1 MKRKKIVKKEVSEFN
16 TSSMSKP
23 RKILYNKIIK
33 NYRFCEIYD
42 FLKFIYINEVD
53 FSDIFMRDLFYFLI
67 KVNQYTSKI
76 TSECYSIYSSKNY
89 DTSLSEAVIPL
100 NSIVCKILQAVIT
113 KKYSLPIF
121 SLEKLIFASLIIF
134 LKKSSYH
141 CRFRYPYRLNKCI
154 EDKITNG
161 YINAIN
167 SRNNSFEFIFNLI
180 ETELKK
186 EAEILN
192 NNNNNK
198 RLLRVLNN
206 KKLL

>member
-1 MKRKKIVKKEVSEFN
+1 MANKIVKSEIFEIN
-16 TSSMSKP
+16 ISSLNKAQ
-23 RKILYNKIIK
+23 KIIYNKVSNK
-33 NYRFCEIYD
+33 YRFWETYD
-42 FLKFIYINEVD
+42 FLKFIYKNEVD

-67 KVNQYTSKI
+67 KLNQYTSEI
-76 TSECYSIYSSKNY
+76 LSECYSIYSSKNH
-89 DTSLSEAVIPL
+89 DTSLSVAVIPL
-100 NSIVCKILQAVIT
+100 NASICKILEDIVA

-121 SLEKLIFASLIIF
+121 ALEKLLFATLIIF

-141 CRFRYPYRLNKCI
+141 CRFRYPPRLNKCI

>member
-1 MKRKKIVKKEVSEFN
+1 MANKIVKSEIFEIN
-16 TSSMSKP
+16 ISSLNKAQ
-23 RKILYNKIIK
+23 KIIYNKVSNK
-33 NYRFCEIYD
+33 YRFWETYD
-42 FLKFIYINEVD
+42 FLKFIYKNEVD

-100 NSIVCKILQAVIT
+100 NSIVCKILQAVIA
-113 KKYSLPIF
+113 KKYSLPVF
-121 SLEKLIFASLIIF
+121 ALEKLLFATLIIF

-167 SRNNSFEFIFNLI
+167 PRNNSFEFIFNLI

>member
-1 MKRKKIVKKEVSEFN
+1 MANKIVKSEIFEIN
-16 TSSMSKP
+16 ISSLNKAQ
-23 RKILYNKIIK
+23 KIIYNKVSNK
-33 NYRFCEIYD
+33 YRFWETYD
-42 FLKFIYINEVD
+42 FLKFIYKNEVD

-67 KVNQYTSKI
+67 KLNQYTSEI
-76 TSECYSIYSSKNY
+76 LSECYSIYSSKNH

-100 NSIVCKILQAVIT
+100 NSIVCKILQAVIA

-180 ETELKK
+180 KNQLKV
-186 EAEILN
+186 EAEILD
-192 NNNNNK
+192 NNK
-198 RLLRVLNN
+198 RLLRVLNH

>member
-1 MKRKKIVKKEVSEFN
+1 MASKTVKSEIFEIN
-16 TSSMSKP
+16 ISSLNKAQ
-23 RKILYNKIIK
+23 KTIYNKVSNK
-33 NYRFCEIYD
+33 YRFCEIYD
-42 FLKFIYINEVD
+42 FLKFIYINEVN

-76 TSECYSIYSSKNY
+76 MSEYDNTYFSKNY

-100 NSIVCKILQAVIT
+100 NSIVCKILQAVIA

>member
-1 MKRKKIVKKEVSEFN
+1 MKQKTIKSEVFEIN
-16 TSSMSKP
+16 TSLLNKAQ
-23 RKILYNKIIK
+23 KTIYNKVSNK
-33 NYRFCEIYD
+33 YRFWETYD
-42 FLKFIYINEVD
+42 FLKFIYKNEVD

-67 KVNQYTSKI
+67 KLNQYTSEI
-76 TSECYSIYSSKNY
+76 LSECYSIYSSKNH
-89 DTSLSEAVIPL
+89 DTSLSVAVIPL
-100 NSIVCKILQAVIT
+100 NASICKILEAIIE
-113 KKYSLPIF
+113 KKYSLPVF
-121 SLEKLIFASLIIF
+121 ALEKLLFATLIIF

-141 CRFRYPYRLNKCI
+141 CRFRYPPRLNKCI

>member
-1 MKRKKIVKKEVSEFN
+1 MARKIVKSEVFEIN

-33 NYRFCEIYD
+33 NYRFSEIYD
-42 FLKFIYINEVD
+42 FLKFIYINEVN

-67 KVNQYTSKI
+67 KTEQYTSEI
-76 TSECYSIYSSKNY
+76 IYRSQSNDLSKKY
-89 DTSLSEAVIPL
+89 DINLINVEISLRYMI
-100 NSIVCKILQAVIT
+100 NKILEAIIL
-113 KKYSLPIF
+113 KKYSLPVF
-121 SLEKLIFASLIIF
+121 ALEKLIFASFIIF
-134 LKKSSYH
+134 LKKSSFY
-141 CRFRYPYRLNKCI
+141 CRFRYPSRLNKCI
-154 EDKITNG
+154 EDKSING

-180 ETELKK
+180 KNQLKV
-186 EAEILN
+186 EAEILD
-192 NNNNNK
+192 NNK

>member
-1 MKRKKIVKKEVSEFN
+1 MANKIVKSEIFEIN
-16 TSSMSKP
+16 ISSLNKAQ
-23 RKILYNKIIK
+23 KTIYNKVSNK
-33 NYRFCEIYD
+33 YRFWETYD
-42 FLKFIYINEVD
+42 FFKFIYKNEVD

-100 NSIVCKILQAVIT
+100 NSIVCKILQAVIA

-141 CRFRYPYRLNKCI
+141 CRFRYPSRLNKCI

>member
-1 MKRKKIVKKEVSEFN
+1 MLNKAQKTI
-16 TSSMSKP
+16 
-23 RKILYNKIIK
+23 YNKVSNK
-33 NYRFCEIYD
+33 YRFWETYD
-42 FLKFIYINEVD
+42 FLKFIYKNEVD

-100 NSIVCKILQAVIT
+100 NSIVCKILQAVIA

>member
-1 MKRKKIVKKEVSEFN
+1 MANKIVKSEIFEIN
-16 TSSMSKP
+16 ISSLNKAK
-23 RKILYNKIIK
+23 KIIYNKVSNK
-33 NYRFCEIYD
+33 YRFWETYD
-42 FLKFIYINEVD
+42 FLKFIYKNEVD

-67 KVNQYTSKI
+67 KLNQYTSEI
-76 TSECYSIYSSKNY
+76 LSECYSIYSSKNH
-89 DTSLSEAVIPL
+89 DTSLSVAVIPL
-100 NSIVCKILQAVIT
+100 NSIVCKILQAVIA

>member
-1 MKRKKIVKKEVSEFN
+1 MANKIVKSEVFEIN

-33 NYRFCEIYD
+33 NYRFSEIYD
-42 FLKFIYINEVD
+42 FLKFIYINEVN

-67 KVNQYTSKI
+67 KIERYTSEIIYRSQSNDLSKKYDINLINVEISLRYMINKI
-76 TSECYSIYSSKNY
+76 
-89 DTSLSEAVIPL
+89 LEAVI
-100 NSIVCKILQAVIT
+100 A

-121 SLEKLIFASLIIF
+121 ALEKLLFATLIIF

-141 CRFRYPYRLNKCI
+141 CRFRYPSRLNKCI
-154 EDKITNG
+154 KDKITNG

>member
-1 MKRKKIVKKEVSEFN
+1 MARKIVKSEVFEIN

-42 FLKFIYINEVD
+42 FLKFIYINEVN

-67 KVNQYTSKI
+67 KIERYTSEI
-76 TSECYSIYSSKNY
+76 IYRSQSNDLSKNY
-89 DTSLSEAVIPL
+89 DINLINIEISLRYMI
-100 NSIVCKILQAVIT
+100 NKILEAIIA
-113 KKYSLPIF
+113 KKYSLPVF
-121 SLEKLIFASLIIF
+121 ALEKLIFASLIIF

-141 CRFRYPYRLNKCI
+141 CRFRYPSRLNKCI

-161 YINAIN
+161 YINVIN

-186 EAEILN
+186 EAEILD
-192 NNNNNK
+192 NNK

>member
-1 MKRKKIVKKEVSEFN
+1 MARKTVKSEVFEIN
-16 TSSMSKP
+16 TSSLNKAQ
-23 RKILYNKIIK
+23 KTIYNKVSNK
-33 NYRFCEIYD
+33 YRFWETYD
-42 FLKFIYINEVD
+42 FLKFIYKNEVN
-53 FSDIFMRDLFYFLI
+53 FSDIYMRDLFYFLI

-76 TSECYSIYSSKNY
+76 MSEYDNTYFSKNY

-100 NSIVCKILQAVIT
+100 NSIVCKILEAVIA
-113 KKYSLPIF
+113 KKYSLPTF
-121 SLEKLIFASLIIF
+121 ALEKLIFASLIIF

-141 CRFRYPYRLNKCI
+141 CRFRYPSRLKKCI
-154 EDKITNG
+154 KDKSING
-161 YINAIN
+161 YINSIN
-167 SRNNSFEFIFNLI
+167 AKISSFEFIFNLI

>member
-1 MKRKKIVKKEVSEFN
+1 MARKIVKSEVFEIN

-33 NYRFCEIYD
+33 NYRFSEIYD
-42 FLKFIYINEVD
+42 FLKFIYINEVN

-67 KVNQYTSKI
+67 KVNQYTSRI

-100 NSIVCKILQAVIT
+100 NSIVCKILQAVIA

-121 SLEKLIFASLIIF
+121 ALEKLIFASLIIF

-186 EAEILN
+186 EAEILD
-192 NNNNNK
+192 NNK

>member
-1 MKRKKIVKKEVSEFN
+1 MVSKTVKSEVFEIN
-16 TSSMSKP
+16 TSLLNKAQ
-23 RKILYNKIIK
+23 KTIYNKVSNK
-33 NYRFCEIYD
+33 YRFWETYD
-42 FLKFIYINEVD
+42 FLKFIYKNEVD

-67 KVNQYTSKI
+67 KLNQYTSEI
-76 TSECYSIYSSKNY
+76 LSECYSIYSSKNH
-89 DTSLSEAVIPL
+89 DTSLSVAVIPL
-100 NSIVCKILQAVIT
+100 NASICKILEAIIE
-113 KKYSLPIF
+113 KKYSLPVF
-121 SLEKLIFASLIIF
+121 ALEKLLFATLIIF

-154 EDKITNG
+154 EDKITNE

-180 ETELKK
+180 EAELKK

>member
-1 MKRKKIVKKEVSEFN
+1 MKRKKTVKKQASEFN

-33 NYRFCEIYD
+33 NYRFSEIYD
-42 FLKFIYINEVD
+42 FLKFIYINEVN

-67 KVNQYTSKI
+67 KTEQYTSEI
-76 TSECYSIYSSKNY
+76 IYRSQSNDLSKKY
-89 DTSLSEAVIPL
+89 DINLINVEISLRYMI
-100 NSIVCKILQAVIT
+100 NKILEAIIL
-113 KKYSLPIF
+113 KKYSLPVF
-121 SLEKLIFASLIIF
+121 ALEKLIFASFIIF
-134 LKKSSYH
+134 LKKSSFY
-141 CRFRYPYRLNKCI
+141 CRFRYPIRLNKCI

-180 ETELKK
+180 ENQLKV
-186 EAEILN
+186 EAEILHN
-192 NNNNNK
+192 NR

>member
-1 MKRKKIVKKEVSEFN
+1 MANKIVKSEIFEIN
-16 TSSMSKP
+16 ISSLNKAQ
-23 RKILYNKIIK
+23 KIIYNKVSNK
-33 NYRFCEIYD
+33 YRFWETYD
-42 FLKFIYINEVD
+42 FLKFIYKNEVD

-100 NSIVCKILQAVIT
+100 NSIVCKILQAVIA

-141 CRFRYPYRLNKCI
+141 CRFRYPSRLKKYN
-154 EDKITNG
+154 EDRNINE

-186 EAEILN
+186 EAEILD
-192 NNNNNK
+192 NNK
-198 RLLRVLNN
+198 RLLRVLNH

>member
-1 MKRKKIVKKEVSEFN
+1 MASKTVKLEIFEIN
-16 TSSMSKP
+16 ISSLNKAQ
-23 RKILYNKIIK
+23 KTIYNKVSNK
-33 NYRFCEIYD
+33 YRFWETYD
-42 FLKFIYINEVD
+42 FLKFIYKNEVD

-100 NSIVCKILQAVIT
+100 NSIVCKILQAVIA

>member
-1 MKRKKIVKKEVSEFN
+1 MARKIVKSEIFEIN
-16 TSSMSKP
+16 ISSLNKAQ
-23 RKILYNKIIK
+23 KTIYNKVSNK
-33 NYRFCEIYD
+33 YRFWETYD
-42 FLKFIYINEVD
+42 FFKFIYKNEVD

-100 NSIVCKILQAVIT
+100 NSIVCKILQAVIA

-121 SLEKLIFASLIIF
+121 ALEKLIFASLIIF

-141 CRFRYPYRLNKCI
+141 CRFKHPPRLNKCI

-167 SRNNSFEFIFNLI
+167 PRNNSFEFIFNLI

>member
-1 MKRKKIVKKEVSEFN
+1 MANKIVKSEIFEIN
-16 TSSMSKP
+16 ISSLNKAQ
-23 RKILYNKIIK
+23 KTIYNKVSNK
-33 NYRFCEIYD
+33 YRFWETYD
-42 FLKFIYINEVD
+42 FFKFIYKNEVD

-67 KVNQYTSKI
+67 KLNQYTSEI
-76 TSECYSIYSSKNY
+76 LSECYSIYSSKNH

-100 NSIVCKILQAVIT
+100 NSIVCKILQAVIA

-121 SLEKLIFASLIIF
+121 SLEKLIFATLIIF

-141 CRFRYPYRLNKCI
+141 CRFRYPPRLNKCI

>member
-1 MKRKKIVKKEVSEFN
+1 MANKIVKSEIFEIN
-16 TSSMSKP
+16 ISSLNKAQ
-23 RKILYNKIIK
+23 KIIYNKVSNK
-33 NYRFCEIYD
+33 YRFWETYD
-42 FLKFIYINEVD
+42 FLKFIYKNEVD

-100 NSIVCKILQAVIT
+100 NSIVCKILQAVIA

-198 RLLRVLNN
+198 KLLRVLNN

>member
-1 MKRKKIVKKEVSEFN
+1 MANKIVKSEIFEIN
-16 TSSMSKP
+16 ISSLNKAQ
-23 RKILYNKIIK
+23 KIIYNKVSNK
-33 NYRFCEIYD
+33 YRFWETYD
-42 FLKFIYINEVD
+42 FLKFIYKNEVN

-67 KVNQYTSKI
+67 KIERYTSEI
-76 TSECYSIYSSKNY
+76 IYRSQSNDLSKNY
-89 DTSLSEAVIPL
+89 DINLINVEISLRYMI
-100 NSIVCKILQAVIT
+100 NKILEAIIE
-113 KKYSLPIF
+113 KKYSLPVF
-121 SLEKLIFASLIIF
+121 ALEKLIFASLIIF

>member
-42 FLKFIYINEVD
+42 FLKFIYINEVN

-67 KVNQYTSKI
+67 KIERYTSEI
-76 TSECYSIYSSKNY
+76 IYRSQSNDLSKKY
-89 DTSLSEAVIPL
+89 DINLINVEISLRYMI
-100 NSIVCKILQAVIT
+100 NKILEAIIL
-113 KKYSLPIF
+113 KKYSLPVF
-121 SLEKLIFASLIIF
+121 ALEKLIFASFIIF
-134 LKKSSYH
+134 LKKSSFY

-180 ETELKK
+180 KNQLKV
-186 EAEILN
+186 EAEILD
-192 NNNNNK
+192 NNK

>member
-1 MKRKKIVKKEVSEFN
+1 MKRKKTVKKQASEFN

-33 NYRFCEIYD
+33 NYRFSEIYD
-42 FLKFIYINEVD
+42 FLKFIYINEVN

-67 KVNQYTSKI
+67 KTEQYTSEI
-76 TSECYSIYSSKNY
+76 IYRSQSNDLSKKY
-89 DTSLSEAVIPL
+89 DINLINVEISLRYMI
-100 NSIVCKILQAVIT
+100 NKILEAIIL
-113 KKYSLPIF
+113 KKYSLPVF
-121 SLEKLIFASLIIF
+121 ALEKLIFASFIIF
-134 LKKSSYH
+134 LKKSSFY
-141 CRFRYPYRLNKCI
+141 CRFKYPYRLNKCI
-154 EDKITNG
+154 QDKSING

-180 ETELKK
+180 KNQLKV
-186 EAEILN
+186 EAEILD
-192 NNNNNK
+192 NNK

>member
-1 MKRKKIVKKEVSEFN
+1 MARKIVKSEVFEIN

-33 NYRFCEIYD
+33 NYRFSEIYD
-42 FLKFIYINEVD
+42 FLKFIYINEVN

-67 KVNQYTSKI
+67 KIERYTSEI
-76 TSECYSIYSSKNY
+76 IYRSQSNDLSKKY
-89 DTSLSEAVIPL
+89 DINLINVEISLRYMI
-100 NSIVCKILQAVIT
+100 NKILEAIIL
-113 KKYSLPIF
+113 KKYSLPVF
-121 SLEKLIFASLIIF
+121 ALEKLIFASFIIF
-134 LKKSSYH
+134 LKKSSFY
-141 CRFRYPYRLNKCI
+141 CRFKYPYRLNKCI
-154 EDKITNG
+154 QDKSING

-180 ETELKK
+180 KNQLKV
-186 EAEILN
+186 EAEILD
-192 NNNNNK
+192 NNK

>member
-1 MKRKKIVKKEVSEFN
+1 MANKIVKSEIFEIN
-16 TSSMSKP
+16 ISSLNKAQ
-23 RKILYNKIIK
+23 KTIYNKVSNK
-33 NYRFCEIYD
+33 YRFWETYD
-42 FLKFIYINEVD
+42 FLKFIYKNEVD

-100 NSIVCKILQAVIT
+100 NSIVCKILQAVIA

-206 KKLL
+206 KKLF

>member
-1 MKRKKIVKKEVSEFN
+1 MGVYLRK
-16 TSSMSKP
+16 SS
-23 RKILYNKIIK
+23 
-33 NYRFCEIYD
+33 
-42 FLKFIYINEVD
+42 EVD

-67 KVNQYTSKI
+67 KLNQYTSEI
-76 TSECYSIYSSKNY
+76 LSECYSIYSSKNH
-89 DTSLSEAVIPL
+89 DTSLSVAVIPL
-100 NSIVCKILQAVIT
+100 NASICKILEAIIE
-113 KKYSLPIF
+113 KKYSLPVF
-121 SLEKLIFASLIIF
+121 ALEKLLFATLIIF

-141 CRFRYPYRLNKCI
+141 CRFRYPIRLNKCI
-154 EDKITNG
+154 EDKITNE

-186 EAEILN
+186 EAEILHN
-192 NNNNNK
+192 NR

>member
-1 MKRKKIVKKEVSEFN
+1 MANKIVKSEIFEIN
-16 TSSMSKP
+16 ISSLNKAQ
-23 RKILYNKIIK
+23 KIIYNKVSNK
-33 NYRFCEIYD
+33 YRFWETYD
-42 FLKFIYINEVD
+42 FLKFIYKNEVD

-100 NSIVCKILQAVIT
+100 NSIVCKILQAVIA
-113 KKYSLPIF
+113 KKYSLPVF
-121 SLEKLIFASLIIF
+121 ALEKLLFATLIIF

-141 CRFRYPYRLNKCI
+141 CRFRYPPRLNKCI

>member
-1 MKRKKIVKKEVSEFN
+1 MASKTVKSEIFEIN
-16 TSSMSKP
+16 ISSLNKAQ
-23 RKILYNKIIK
+23 KTIYNKVSNK
-33 NYRFCEIYD
+33 YRFWETYD
-42 FLKFIYINEVD
+42 FLKFIYKNEVD

-67 KVNQYTSKI
+67 KLNQYTSEI
-76 TSECYSIYSSKNY
+76 LSECYSIYSSKNH

-100 NSIVCKILQAVIT
+100 NSIVCKILQAVIA

-141 CRFRYPYRLNKCI
+141 CRFKHPPRLNKCI

>member
-1 MKRKKIVKKEVSEFN
+1 MKRKKTVKKQASEFN

-33 NYRFCEIYD
+33 NYRFSEIYD
-42 FLKFIYINEVD
+42 FLKFIYINEVN

-67 KVNQYTSKI
+67 KTEQYTSEI
-76 TSECYSIYSSKNY
+76 IYRSQSNDLSKKY
-89 DTSLSEAVIPL
+89 DINLINIEISLRYMI
-100 NSIVCKILQAVIT
+100 NKILEAIIL
-113 KKYSLPIF
+113 KKYSLPVF
-121 SLEKLIFASLIIF
+121 ALEKLIFASFIIF
-134 LKKSSYH
+134 LKKSSFY

-180 ETELKK
+180 KNQLKV
-186 EAEILN
+186 EAEILD
-192 NNNNNK
+192 NNK
-198 RLLRVLNN
+198 RLLRVLNH

>member
-1 MKRKKIVKKEVSEFN
+1 MANKIVKSEIFEIN
-16 TSSMSKP
+16 ISSLNKAQ
-23 RKILYNKIIK
+23 KIIYNKVSNK
-33 NYRFCEIYD
+33 YRFWETYD
-42 FLKFIYINEVD
+42 FLKFIYKNEVD

-100 NSIVCKILQAVIT
+100 NSIVCKILQAVIA

-134 LKKSSYH
+134 LKKSSYY
-141 CRFRYPYRLNKCI
+141 CRFRYPYKLNKCI

>member
-1 MKRKKIVKKEVSEFN
+1 M
-16 TSSMSKP
+16 
-23 RKILYNKIIK
+23 
-33 NYRFCEIYD
+33 
-42 FLKFIYINEVD
+42 
-53 FSDIFMRDLFYFLI
+53 
-67 KVNQYTSKI
+67 
-76 TSECYSIYSSKNY
+76 
-89 DTSLSEAVIPL
+89 
-100 NSIVCKILQAVIT
+100 
-113 KKYSLPIF
+113 
-121 SLEKLIFASLIIF
+121 
-134 LKKSSYH
+134 KKSSYH

-206 KKLL
+206 KKLLRPLNIPCQSNSDRRNPITPELKF